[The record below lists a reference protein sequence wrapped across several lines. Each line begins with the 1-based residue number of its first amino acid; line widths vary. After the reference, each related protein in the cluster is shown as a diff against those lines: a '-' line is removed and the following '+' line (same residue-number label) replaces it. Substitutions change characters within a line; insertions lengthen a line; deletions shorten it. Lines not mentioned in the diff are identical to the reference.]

1 MSRMRGGV
9 NRTALVCAAAALLG
23 AGAVLASATAP
34 VRDRLPSGSPRLG
47 ADRVWLDADDLSRWR
62 GHDGWTALVV
72 AALSV
77 GVLLFLG
84 WALAQLR
91 GGRLRELPLGRPD
104 ITLSGAAL
112 AAAMTER
119 TRAVQG
125 VAHARVRLRGSRG
138 GTRRAGRR
146 SSRRG
151 GGRRGLRARITV
163 VLAPDSAPEDV
174 LRRLARETVAEAR
187 AAVAPRPLRVD
198 VRLTT
203 RSSARVTPRHPARR
217 TRPAAGEM

>member
-9 NRTALVCAAAALLG
+9 NRTALVCAAAALIG
-23 AGAVLASATAP
+23 AGAGLASATDP
-34 VRDRLPSGSPRLG
+34 VRDRLPAGSPRLG

-91 GGRLRELPLGRPD
+91 DGRLRELPLGHPD
-104 ITLSGAAL
+104 ITLSGPAL

-119 TRAVQG
+119 ARAVQG
-125 VAHARVRLRGSRG
+125 VTHARVRLRGS
-138 GTRRAGRR
+138 
-146 SSRRG
+146 
-151 GGRRGLRARITV
+151 RRGLRARITV
-163 VLAPDSAPEDV
+163 VLRADSAPEDV

-198 VRLTT
+198 VRL
-203 RSSARVTPRHPARR
+203 RSR
-217 TRPAAGEM
+217 